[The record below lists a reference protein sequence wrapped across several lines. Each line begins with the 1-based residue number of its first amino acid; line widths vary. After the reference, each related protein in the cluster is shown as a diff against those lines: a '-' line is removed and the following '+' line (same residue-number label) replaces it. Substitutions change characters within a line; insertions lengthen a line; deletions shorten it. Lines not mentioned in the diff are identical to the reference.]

1 MFLQSLALAIGVASQ
16 RAFFQAPLQRASPE
30 FLSATYATVPGP
42 TQSVSPVPYFL
53 EAEGEESSSWVGW
66 SLLGATA
73 VAGFALLQHESKTS
87 TRATVAEQLMDGL
100 AQHEAS
106 AAGFAMLAVTGSS
119 QEPQPR
125 RKFPMEQI
133 RRARLWRI
141 DDEQDD
147 AGLDATEAVVTEK
160 TEQTK
165 EANQAMLAVAGE
177 AEFDGAAYMSTLPGG
192 FALAAFPG
200 IKGAVPGSGFFDPWQ
215 FCSQD
220 GITKGKVKLFREAEL
235 KHGRLGM
242 LASVGFVVGEQWHPL
257 FGGGIDTPSYLAFQQ
272 TPLQSFWPI
281 VAFSLSIVEVFSVA
295 KFNGPDTG
303 DVWTIRD
310 GEEPG
315 DYGFDPL
322 GLKPTDPVKLRE
334 MQDLELST
342 GRLGMVGIIGMIS
355 QELATG
361 QKLFPDGIPGIPSFL
376 R

>member
-1 MFLQSLALAIGVASQ
+1 
-16 RAFFQAPLQRASPE
+16 
-30 FLSATYATVPGP
+30 
-42 TQSVSPVPYFL
+42 
-53 EAEGEESSSWVGW
+53 
-66 SLLGATA
+66 
-73 VAGFALLQHESKTS
+73 
-87 TRATVAEQLMDGL
+87 
-100 AQHEAS
+100 
-106 AAGFAMLAVTGSS
+106 
-119 QEPQPR
+119 
-125 RKFPMEQI
+125 
-133 RRARLWRI
+133 
-141 DDEQDD
+141 
-147 AGLDATEAVVTEK
+147 
-160 TEQTK
+160 
-165 EANQAMLAVAGE
+165 
-177 AEFDGAAYMSTLPGG
+177 
-192 FALAAFPG
+192 
-200 IKGAVPGSGFFDPWQ
+200 
-215 FCSQD
+215 
-220 GITKGKVKLFREAEL
+220 
-235 KHGRLGM
+235 M

-272 TPLQSFWPI
+272 TPLQSFWPM